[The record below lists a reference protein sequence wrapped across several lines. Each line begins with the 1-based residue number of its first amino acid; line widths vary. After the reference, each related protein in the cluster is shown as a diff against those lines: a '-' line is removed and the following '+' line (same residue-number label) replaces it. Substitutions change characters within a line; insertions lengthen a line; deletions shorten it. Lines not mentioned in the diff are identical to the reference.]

1 MERVGIVKSIGGI
14 MWHIRRDED
23 HALITKIENEEDAE
37 QYLEDLH
44 TKKQEYSYY
53 KHYVAA

>member
-1 MERVGIVKSIGGI
+1 

-23 HALITKIENEEDAE
+23 HVLLTRIEDEEEAE
-37 QYLEDLH
+37 EFLENLH
-44 TKKQEYSYY
+44 AKKQEYSYY

>member
-1 MERVGIVKSIGGI
+1 

-23 HALITKIENEEDAE
+23 HTLITIVKDEEEAE
-37 QYLEDLH
+37 EYLESLH
-44 TKKQEYSYY
+44 SKKQEYSYY

>member
-1 MERVGIVKSIGGI
+1 

-23 HALITKIENEEDAE
+23 HVLITTIKDEEEAE
-37 QYLEDLH
+37 EMLEHLH
-44 TKKQEYSYY
+44 QKKQEYSYY

>member
-1 MERVGIVKSIGGI
+1 

>member
-1 MERVGIVKSIGGI
+1 

-23 HALITKIENEEDAE
+23 HTLVSIIENEEEAE
-37 QYLEDLH
+37 EYLELIH
-44 TKKQEYSYY
+44 AKKQDYSYY

>member
-1 MERVGIVKSIGGI
+1 

-23 HALITKIENEEDAE
+23 HVLITVIKSEEEAEEFLEN
-37 QYLEDLH
+37 LH
-44 TKKQEYSYY
+44 LKKQEYSYY

>member
-1 MERVGIVKSIGGI
+1 

-23 HALITKIENEEDAE
+23 HNLITIIENEEEAE
-37 QYLEDLH
+37 EYLEMLH
-44 TKKQEYSYY
+44 AKKQDYSYY

>member
-1 MERVGIVKSIGGI
+1 

-23 HALITKIENEEDAE
+23 HVLISIIKDEQEAEE
-37 QYLEDLH
+37 YLEQLH

-53 KHYVAA
+53 KHFVMA

>member
-1 MERVGIVKSIGGI
+1 

-23 HALITKIENEEDAE
+23 HYLITKIKDEEEAE
-37 QYLEDLH
+37 EYLELLH
-44 TKKQEYSYY
+44 AKKQEYSYY

>member
-1 MERVGIVKSIGGI
+1 

-23 HALITKIENEEDAE
+23 HCLIAIITNEEEAE
-37 QYLEDLH
+37 EYLEVLH
-44 TKKQEYSYY
+44 SKKQEYSYY